1 MKNKEYTKAVN
12 SGKLWQE
19 IIAVFSDLIDVHTF
33 REGNVE
39 KVYIEF
45 ENDKDGAEE
54 ATLDSLVISH
64 TPIDL
69 EDLKKSKNALIDER
83 TKQLIYEGYVHDN
96 NTFSLSMHAQRNWIA
111 IASSFEANL
120 SVVRKGTPSLTFE
133 QAYDAV
139 EASLYPLAVSTH
151 DDLEYVFDSYDE
163 YITFYNAAYAHANN
177 HYMTGRELKDQVN
190 NAVDEAT
197 LNAIVDTR

>member
-1 MKNKEYTKAVN
+1 MKNKEYTKTVN

-33 REGNVE
+33 RENDDE
-39 KVYIEF
+39 KVYVEF

-54 ATLDSLVISH
+54 ATLDSLVIAH
-64 TPIDL
+64 VPVDL

-83 TKQLIYEGYVHDN
+83 TRQLIYEGYVHDN
-96 NTFSLSMHAQRNWIA
+96 NTFSLSAHAQRNWIA
-111 IASSFEANL
+111 TASSFESNL

-139 EASLYPLAVSTH
+139 ETSLYPLAVSTL
-151 DDLEYVFDSYDE
+151 DDLEYVFNSYAE
-163 YITFYNAAYAHANN
+163 YITFYNAAYAFANN
-177 HYMTGRELKDQVN
+177 HYMTGRALKDQVN

-197 LNAIVDTR
+197 LNAIVDNR